1 VPIFLKGDDMPRP
14 KGSKDKVKRKR
25 KNILDGNTERKL
37 IQDYADGVAPYEI
50 KKKYN
55 ISKAA
60 LSVLLKTRNV
70 KVRLN
75 RSDINK
81 WNIIEDIEKLDKNI
95 SGIYAIVFEWIID
108 DKFDYWDSNQSFK
121 FNDIKAYIGSSV
133 CIKSRIKEHLKQLK
147 DENHYNVKLT
157 DYAASSSYK
166 MRLAIIETC
175 QEKELLQRE
184 GAILRSINDIS
195 LINKNVVVDSK
206 DIEPWLKKA
215 IVHEAYASNYY
226 HDKNKSYNGS
236 LCKCSSYISKDGY
249 GKLQVTV
256 GEETKYLIKHRV
268 AYWEKHKEYPELVRH
283 LCNNKACYN
292 PDHLAKGSHR
302 ENGLDK
308 RGNFAKEFENIWL
321 KYRGNLLQISAYY
334 SHKWAANQK
343 WKGHNVSY
351 AVYSWEKK
359 LNLVTKYP
367 SIVKA
372 RRSRATL

>member
-1 VPIFLKGDDMPRP
+1 MARP
-14 KGSKDKVKRKR
+14 KGSKDKVKRRR
-25 KNILDGNTERKL
+25 KTLLDSKTERALVK
-37 IQDYADGVAPYEI
+37 DYIDGLAPYAI
-50 KKKYN
+50 QKKYN

-75 RSDINK
+75 RSDISK
-81 WNIIEDIEKLDKNI
+81 WTIIKDIEKLDKNI
-95 SGIYAIVFEWIID
+95 SGIYAILFEWVIG
-108 DKFDYWDSNQSFK
+108 DKSGYSDPDQSFK
-121 FNDIKAYIGSSV
+121 FNDIKAYVGSSV
-133 CIKSRIKEHLKQLK
+133 CIKSRIKEHLTQLK
-147 DENHYNVKLT
+147 DGNHYNIKLT
-157 DYAASSSYK
+157 DYASSNRYK
-166 MRLAIIETC
+166 MQLAIIETC
-175 QEKELLQRE
+175 KEKELLQKE
-184 GAILRSINDIS
+184 GALLRSINDIS
-195 LINKNVVVDSK
+195 LINKNVVIDK
-206 DIEPWLKKA
+206 NEIQPWLEKA
-215 IVHEAYASNYY
+215 ISHDSYITNYY
-226 HDKNKSYNGS
+226 YDENKSYNGS
-236 LCKCSSYISKDGY
+236 LCKCSNYIHKDGY
-249 GKLQVTV
+249 GKLHVTINKK
-256 GEETKYLIKHRV
+256 TKNLIKHRV

-367 SIVKA
+367 STIKA
-372 RRSRATL
+372 RRSRTTL